1 MAMGC
6 SFYNIVVFR
15 LSVRKIRPMCQ
26 TWQWMPFLLLVALLT
41 PQISEASEAIWPHST
56 RVSEL
61 IAQGDEWFARR
72 AEGGV
77 DDRALPGPILRA
89 TAFYQNALQI
99 ARTPEDR
106 KRARLKLLES
116 LYFRSCYATR
126 QDQQK
131 LKLFADG
138 IQLSKQFQRSWPA
151 NPAGYYFYALFIS
164 LWAEEKG
171 IITAIKEG
179 VAGKVRNAALKVID
193 LDPNYRNGGPWKVL
207 AVLYHVSPQIPFLTP
222 WASSD
227 SAEVYL
233 EKALQMN
240 PDDPPANYFKSRLL
254 AETDRKAQAI
264 EWTTKIINRPLRPEH
279 LMEDHR
285 ILWKTVELRH
295 QLLGLE

>member
-6 SFYNIVVFR
+6 SFFNSRIYLHQNFSASQRMKLVSAMLLV
-15 LSVRKIRPMCQ
+15 LH
-26 TWQWMPFLLLVALLT
+26 LLLFAPAHTL
-41 PQISEASEAIWPHST
+41 ASEAVWPHSS
-56 RVSEL
+56 RVSQL
-61 IAQGDEWFARR
+61 IKQGDAWFARR

-89 TAFYQNALQI
+89 TELYQSALQI
-99 ARTPEDR
+99 ARKPEDR
-106 KRARLKLLES
+106 KMARLKLLEA
-116 LYFRSCYATR
+116 LYFRSCYATP
-126 QDQQK
+126 QDNQK
-131 LKLFADG
+131 LKLFAKG
-138 IQLSKQFQRSWPA
+138 MELSLQFQRSWPA
-151 NPAGYYFYALFIS
+151 DPAGYYFYALFIS

-179 VAGKVRNAALKVID
+179 VATKVRNAALKVID
-193 LDPNYRNGGPWKVL
+193 LDPKYRSGGPWKML

-233 EKALQMN
+233 EKALRMN
-240 PDDPPANYFKSRLL
+240 PHDPPANYFMARLL
-254 AETDRKAQAI
+254 AETNREEQAI
-264 EWTTKIINRPLRPEH
+264 QWTAKIINRPLRPEQ

-295 QLLGLE
+295 KLLGWE